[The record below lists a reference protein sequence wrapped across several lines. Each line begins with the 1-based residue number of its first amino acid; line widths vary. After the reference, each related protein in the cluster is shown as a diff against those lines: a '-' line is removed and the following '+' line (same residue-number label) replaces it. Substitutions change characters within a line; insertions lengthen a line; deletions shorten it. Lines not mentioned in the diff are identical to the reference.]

1 LGAYD
6 RTGNSWYCQA
16 DLPGPFKVQFSIRPH
31 FQSTGYNKTQYISLI
46 EIKKV
51 AFVRKRDAVA
61 IMLGGRQRG
70 LMDEAVLLAWE

>member
-1 LGAYD
+1 VV
-6 RTGNSWYCQA
+6 
-16 DLPGPFKVQFSIRPH
+16 LPGRSSGAVQGAFSIRPH